1 MKLKLGLVALLGAT
15 VLFARDIIV
24 PASELPRNAQDFI
37 SQNFKTAQIALVK
50 KDIDSYDVTLNDG
63 TEIDFIITG
72 EWKDVDG
79 KYKALP
85 NSILPNIMPKISA
98 SSNAQII
105 EVSREINGYKFEL
118 SNQLKIYTD
127 AQGNI
132 LGQKFDIAKLSLF

>member
-1 MKLKLGLVALLGAT
+1 MKLKLGLAALLGAT

-37 SQNFKTAQIALVK
+37 SKNFKTAQIALVK

-132 LGQKFDIAKLSLF
+132 LGQ

>member
-1 MKLKLGLVALLGAT
+1 MKLKLGLAALLGAT
-15 VLFARDIIV
+15 VLFARDMVV
-24 PASELPRNAQDFI
+24 PVSELPKNAQDFI
-37 SQNFKTAQIALVK
+37 SKNFRTAQIALVK

-63 TEIDFIITG
+63 TEIDFIING

-85 NSILPNIMPKISA
+85 NTILPNIMSKISA

-132 LGQKFDIAKLSLF
+132 LGQKFDY

>member
-1 MKLKLGLVALLGAT
+1 MKLKLGLAALLGAT

-37 SQNFKTAQIALVK
+37 SKNFKTAQIALVK

-85 NSILPNIMPKISA
+85 NSILPNIMPKNSA
-98 SSNAQII
+98 SSNAQNK
-105 EVSREINGYKFEL
+105 EESREINGYKFEL

-132 LGQKFDIAKLSLF
+132 LGQKFDY

>member
-1 MKLKLGLVALLGAT
+1 MKLKLGLAALLGAT

-37 SQNFKTAQIALVK
+37 SKNFKTAQIALVK

-127 AQGNI
+127 TQGNI
-132 LGQKFDIAKLSLF
+132 LGQKF

>member
-1 MKLKLGLVALLGAT
+1 MKLKLGLAALLGAT
-15 VLFARDIIV
+15 VLFARDMVV
-24 PASELPRNAQDFI
+24 PVSELPKNAQDFI
-37 SQNFKTAQIALVK
+37 SKNFKTAQIALVK

-63 TEIDFIITG
+63 TEIDFIING

-105 EVSREINGYKFEL
+105 EASREINGYKFEL

-132 LGQKFDIAKLSLF
+132 LGQKFDY

>member
-1 MKLKLGLVALLGAT
+1 MKLKLGLAALLGAT
-15 VLFARDIIV
+15 VLFARDMVV
-24 PASELPRNAQDFI
+24 PVSELPKNAQDFI
-37 SQNFKTAQIALVK
+37 SKNFKTAQIALVK

-63 TEIDFIITG
+63 TEIDFIING

-85 NSILPNIMPKISA
+85 NTILPNIMPKISA

-127 AQGNI
+127 ARGNI
-132 LGQKFDIAKLSLF
+132 LGQKFDY

>member
-1 MKLKLGLVALLGAT
+1 MKLKLGLAALLGAT

-37 SQNFKTAQIALVK
+37 SKNFKTAQIALVK

-72 EWKDVDG
+72 EWKEVDG

-105 EVSREINGYKFEL
+105 EVSREISGYKFEL

-127 AQGNI
+127 AQG
-132 LGQKFDIAKLSLF
+132 

>member
-1 MKLKLGLVALLGAT
+1 MKLKLGLAALLGAT
-15 VLFARDIIV
+15 VLFARDMVV
-24 PASELPRNAQDFI
+24 PVSELPKNAQDFI
-37 SQNFKTAQIALVK
+37 SKNFRTAQIALVK

-63 TEIDFIITG
+63 TEIDFIING

-85 NSILPNIMPKISA
+85 NTILPNIMPKISA

-105 EVSREINGYKFEL
+105 EVSREINGYKFDL

-132 LGQKFDIAKLSLF
+132 LGQKFD

>member
-1 MKLKLGLVALLGAT
+1 MKLKLGLAALLGAT

-37 SQNFKTAQIALVK
+37 SKNFKTAQIALVK

-105 EVSREINGYKFEL
+105 EVSREINGYKFKL

-132 LGQKFDIAKLSLF
+132 LGQKFDY

>member
-1 MKLKLGLVALLGAT
+1 MKLKLGLAALLGAT

-37 SQNFKTAQIALVK
+37 SKNFKTAQIALVK

-85 NSILPNIMPKISA
+85 NSILPNIMLKISA

-132 LGQKFDIAKLSLF
+132 LGQKFDY

>member
-1 MKLKLGLVALLGAT
+1 MKLKLGLAALLGTT
-15 VLFARDIIV
+15 VLLAKDMVV
-24 PASELPRNAQDFI
+24 PASELPNNAKEFI
-37 SQNFKTAQIALVK
+37 SKNFKTAQIGLVK

-98 SSNAQII
+98 SLNAQII

-132 LGQKFDIAKLSLF
+132 LGQKFDY

>member
-1 MKLKLGLVALLGAT
+1 MKLKLGLAALLGAT

-37 SQNFKTAQIALVK
+37 SKNFKTAQIALVK

-72 EWKDVDG
+72 EWKEVDG

-105 EVSREINGYKFEL
+105 EVSREISGYKFEL
-118 SNQLKIYTD
+118 SNQLNIYTD

-132 LGQKFDIAKLSLF
+132 LGQKFDY

>member
-1 MKLKLGLVALLGAT
+1 MKLKLGLAALLGAT

-37 SQNFKTAQIALVK
+37 SKNFKTAQIALVK

-63 TEIDFIITG
+63 TEIEFIITG
-72 EWKDVDG
+72 EWKEVDG

-132 LGQKFDIAKLSLF
+132 LGQKFDY

>member
-37 SQNFKTAQIALVK
+37 SKNFKTAQIALVK

-132 LGQKFDIAKLSLF
+132 LGQKFDY

>member
-1 MKLKLGLVALLGAT
+1 MKLKLGLAALLGAT

-37 SQNFKTAQIALVK
+37 FKNFKTAQIALVK

-132 LGQKFDIAKLSLF
+132 LGQKFDY

>member
-72 EWKDVDG
+72 EWKEVDG

-132 LGQKFDIAKLSLF
+132 LGQKFDY

>member
-1 MKLKLGLVALLGAT
+1 MKLKLGLAALLGAT

-37 SQNFKTAQIALVK
+37 SKNFKTAQIALVK

-105 EVSREINGYKFEL
+105 EVSRKINGYKFEL

-132 LGQKFDIAKLSLF
+132 LGQKFDY

>member
-1 MKLKLGLVALLGAT
+1 MKLKLGLAALLGAT

-37 SQNFKTAQIALVK
+37 SQNFKTAQIALVE

-72 EWKDVDG
+72 EWKEVDG

-132 LGQKFDIAKLSLF
+132 LGQKFDY

>member
-1 MKLKLGLVALLGAT
+1 MKLKLGLAALLGAT
-15 VLFARDIIV
+15 VLFARDMVV
-24 PASELPRNAQDFI
+24 PVSELPKNAQDFI
-37 SQNFKTAQIALVK
+37 SKNFKTAQIALVK

-63 TEIDFIITG
+63 TEIDFIING

-85 NSILPNIMPKISA
+85 NSILPNIMPKIST

-132 LGQKFDIAKLSLF
+132 LGQKFD

>member
-1 MKLKLGLVALLGAT
+1 MKLKLGLAALLGAT

-37 SQNFKTAQIALVK
+37 SKNFKTAQIALVK

-105 EVSREINGYKFEL
+105 EVSREINGYKYEL

-132 LGQKFDIAKLSLF
+132 LGQKFDY

>member
-1 MKLKLGLVALLGAT
+1 MKLKLGLAALLGAT

-37 SQNFKTAQIALVK
+37 SKNFKTAQIALVK

-105 EVSREINGYKFEL
+105 EVSREINGYK
-118 SNQLKIYTD
+118 
-127 AQGNI
+127 
-132 LGQKFDIAKLSLF
+132 

>member
-1 MKLKLGLVALLGAT
+1 MKLKLGLAALLGAT

-37 SQNFKTAQIALVK
+37 SKNFKTAQIALVK

-132 LGQKFDIAKLSLF
+132 LG

>member
-1 MKLKLGLVALLGAT
+1 MKLKLGLAALLGAT
-15 VLFARDIIV
+15 VFFARDIIV

-37 SQNFKTAQIALVK
+37 SKNFKTAQIALVK

-132 LGQKFDIAKLSLF
+132 LGQKFDY

>member
-1 MKLKLGLVALLGAT
+1 MKLKLGLAALLGAT

-24 PASELPRNAQDFI
+24 PESELPRNAQDFI
-37 SQNFKTAQIALVK
+37 SKNFKTAQIALVK

-132 LGQKFDIAKLSLF
+132 LGQKFDY

>member
-1 MKLKLGLVALLGAT
+1 MKLKLGLAALLGAT
-15 VLFARDIIV
+15 VLFARDMVV
-24 PASELPRNAQDFI
+24 PVSELPKNAQDFI
-37 SQNFKTAQIALVK
+37 SKNFRTAQIALVK

-63 TEIDFIITG
+63 TEIDFIING

-85 NSILPNIMPKISA
+85 NTILPNIMPKISA

-132 LGQKFDIAKLSLF
+132 LGQKFDY

>member
-1 MKLKLGLVALLGAT
+1 MKLKLGLAALLGAT

-37 SQNFKTAQIALVK
+37 SKNFKTAQITLVK

-72 EWKDVDG
+72 EWKEVDG

-132 LGQKFDIAKLSLF
+132 LGQKFDY

>member
-1 MKLKLGLVALLGAT
+1 MKLKLGLAALLGAT

-37 SQNFKTAQIALVK
+37 SKNFKTAQIALVK

-85 NSILPNIMPKISA
+85 NSILPNIMPKITA

-132 LGQKFDIAKLSLF
+132 LGQKFDY

>member
-1 MKLKLGLVALLGAT
+1 MKLKLGLAALLGAT
-15 VLFARDIIV
+15 VLFARDMVV
-24 PASELPRNAQDFI
+24 PASELPKNAQDFI
-37 SQNFKTAQIALVK
+37 SKNFKTAQIALVK

-63 TEIDFIITG
+63 TEIDFIING

-132 LGQKFDIAKLSLF
+132 LGQKFDY

>member
-1 MKLKLGLVALLGAT
+1 MKLKLGLAALLGAT

-37 SQNFKTAQIALVK
+37 SKNFKTAQIALVK

-72 EWKDVDG
+72 EWKEVDG

-118 SNQLKIYTD
+118 SNQLKI
-127 AQGNI
+127 
-132 LGQKFDIAKLSLF
+132 

>member
-1 MKLKLGLVALLGAT
+1 MKLKLGLAALLGAT

-24 PASELPRNAQDFI
+24 PTSELPRNAQDFI
-37 SQNFKTAQIALVK
+37 SKNFKTAQIALVK

-132 LGQKFDIAKLSLF
+132 LGQKFDY

>member
-1 MKLKLGLVALLGAT
+1 MKLKLGLAALLGAT

-24 PASELPRNAQDFI
+24 PASEFPRNAQDFI
-37 SQNFKTAQIALVK
+37 SKNFKTAQIALVK

-132 LGQKFDIAKLSLF
+132 LGQKFDY

>member
-1 MKLKLGLVALLGAT
+1 MKLKLGLAALLGAT

-37 SQNFKTAQIALVK
+37 SKNFKTAQIALVK

-127 AQGNI
+127 TQGNI
-132 LGQKFDIAKLSLF
+132 